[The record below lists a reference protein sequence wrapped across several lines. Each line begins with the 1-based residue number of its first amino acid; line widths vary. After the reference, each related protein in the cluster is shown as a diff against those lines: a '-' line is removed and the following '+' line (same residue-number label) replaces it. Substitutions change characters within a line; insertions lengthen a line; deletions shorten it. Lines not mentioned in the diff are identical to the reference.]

1 MPAVPT
7 PPLPPSLPPQ
17 GADLR
22 ERRESSRD
30 SLLRANTA
38 VAAVIAI
45 VLILSAAALW
55 QSRRATRLQGEALLQ
70 QHRALTAENRARADL
85 WRALLAEAT
94 AHRMGQSLDRRDRA
108 LDSLRRAAAIAPSR
122 ELRDEAIAVL
132 ALPESRLEETLPLD
146 PGIRSYEMDWNLRNC
161 ALGQTDGDVVIRRLV
176 DGSEVRRLRPADGP
190 VPAEQGA
197 PLLMEFS
204 RDGAL
209 LSVRYEHGA
218 FAVWEVDT
226 GRMRFVRDADRVRR
240 PASRALFSS
249 DARIVVA
256 PVFTP
261 DGFAVL
267 DAATGALVAHFSE
280 VTSFH
285 HAAVRPG
292 AHQFAAYTDG
302 RILILDW
309 DLGKVVGEF
318 PFPAGARRLAWS
330 PDGQLLAAGGD
341 TLSVRVWNL
350 PAGTHQDLTG
360 HPEVVLDVQFD
371 PEGERLATVAADAST
386 RIWDLRE
393 GRLLGQTGDRR
404 LIRWATEGRTGWSVR
419 RKHLEVRREISNP
432 LFTRI
437 TGAAGEADGLT
448 MDLSADGHWAVSRTD
463 AGGLLSWDLDRL
475 RSTPIPG
482 LSGVNSA
489 CFDPRELRLWIVGPR
504 GLESVDLSV
513 SDRNGTPNLEARSPV
528 RVPGSPDY
536 ELDLVTVS
544 AGGSEVATVK
554 RLAGAIWVQPRPG
567 DAVPVQDV
575 LHSSVT
581 RESGSARGTGTI
593 GLSPDGT
600 WLAVGADGNLGTH
613 LFDARTGKPV
623 RRIDDDSGG
632 VQFSPDGR
640 RFLLASPR
648 YCRLFQTGTWTPVW
662 THAGESRSS
671 GASSSAAFSP
681 DGSQVA
687 AVSSARSVD
696 LLDGDTGR
704 SLGRLEAPAAS
715 PINRVRWSADGQHL
729 VLSTR
734 ENTLDLWNPTLLR
747 RELVSLK
754 LDGDLPAAT
763 ALAPVSLDPPQ
774 PPGFPGWIAPV
785 TLATAG
791 LVSGIA
797 FRSLRRHRRLIEE
810 YARAESLATRR
821 EHELQMERELS
832 ELKGRFVSMVS
843 HEFRT
848 PLGITMS
855 AVELL
860 GNYAD
865 RLTPERRSE
874 LLEDIR
880 GSTLRMAGLM
890 EQVLLLGR
898 VESGRLDFR
907 PSPLDLP
914 DLLTRLA
921 DETVSAT
928 HHRCPIQVRAEPG
941 MLAGCQGDESL
952 LRHILSNL
960 LSNAVKYSPPGA
972 PVELT
977 AGRDG
982 ADVVLQIR
990 DRGIGIPEADR
1001 ARLFEAFHRA
1011 SNVGQ
1016 TPGTG
1021 LGLLIVKRC
1030 AGLHQGT
1037 LTFESVEGT
1046 GTVFTVRL
1054 PMFGAP
1060 AAE

>member
-1 MPAVPT
+1 MPAAPN
-7 PPLPPSLPPQ
+7 PPVAPPNIPS

-38 VAAVIAI
+38 VTAVIAI
-45 VLILSAAALW
+45 VLALSAAALW

-94 AHRMGQSLDRRDRA
+94 AHRLGQSLDRRDRA

-132 ALPESRLEETLPLD
+132 ALPESRLEETLALD
-146 PGIRSYEMDWNLRNC
+146 PGIRSYEMDWQLRHC
-161 ALGQTDGDVVIRRLV
+161 ALGQTNGDVVIRRLQ
-176 DGSEVRRLRPADGP
+176 DDTEVRRLRPADGP
-190 VPAEQGA
+190 VPTGQGA
-197 PLLMEFS
+197 PLLMDFS

-218 FAVWEVDT
+218 FAVWETGT
-226 GRMRFVRDADRVRR
+226 GRLRFLRDADRVRR

-249 DARIVVA
+249 DGRYVVA
-256 PVFTP
+256 PVFVP

-267 DAATGALVAHFSE
+267 DAETGRPVAHFPE

-292 AHQFAAYTDG
+292 AHQFAAYTEG

-309 DLGKVVGEF
+309 DLGKAVGEF
-318 PFPAGARRLAWS
+318 AFPAGARRLAWS
-330 PDGQLLAAGGD
+330 PDGRLLAAGGD
-341 TLSVRVWNL
+341 TLSVRVWNV
-350 PAGTHQDLTG
+350 PAGTFQDLPG
-360 HPEVVLDVQFD
+360 HPEIIYDVQFD
-371 PEGERLATVAADAST
+371 PDGQKLATIAADAST

-393 GRLLGQTGDRR
+393 GRLIGQTGDRR
-404 LIRWATEGRTGWSVR
+404 LIRWGTEGRTGWSVR
-419 RKHLEVRREISNP
+419 RKHLEVRREIPNP

-437 TGAAGEADGLT
+437 TGVPGEADGLT
-448 MDLSADGHWAVSRTD
+448 LDLSADGRWAISRTD
-463 AGGLLSWDLDRL
+463 AGGLLAWDLARQ
-475 RSTPIPG
+475 RVGPIPG
-482 LSGVNSA
+482 LSAVSSA
-489 CFDPRELRLWIVGPR
+489 CFDPRALRLYLVGAR
-504 GLESVDLSV
+504 GLESVDLTV
-513 SDRNGTPNLEARSPV
+513 ADYDGTPRLEAGSPV
-528 RVPGSPDY
+528 RIPGSPDH
-536 ELDLVTVS
+536 ELDLVTIS
-544 AGGSEVATVK
+544 AGGTAVATVR
-554 RLAGAIWVQPRPG
+554 RLAGAIWVQQRPG
-567 DAVPVQDV
+567 DTVPMQDV
-575 LHSSVT
+575 LHSSVL

-593 GLSPDGT
+593 GLSPDGA

-623 RRIDDDSGG
+623 RRIDDESGG

-640 RFLLASPR
+640 RFLLVSPH
-648 YCRLFQTGTWTPVW
+648 YCRLYDTGTWTPVW
-662 THAGESRSS
+662 THPGDSQSS
-671 GASSSAAFSP
+671 GASRSAALSP

-687 AVSSARSVD
+687 ALSSSRSVD
-696 LLDGDTGR
+696 LLTGDTGL

-715 PINRVRWSADGQHL
+715 PINRIRWSEDGQHL

-734 ENTLDLWNPTLLR
+734 ENTLDLWNPGLLR
-747 RELVSLK
+747 RELESLK
-754 LDGDLPAAT
+754 LDGNLPAAT
-763 ALAPVSLDPPQ
+763 ALAPVTLDPPE

-810 YARAESLATRR
+810 YARAESLATHR
-821 EHELQMERELS
+821 ERELQMERELS

-921 DETVSAT
+921 DETASAT
-928 HHRCPIQVRAEPG
+928 HHRCPIQVRAEPA
-941 MLAGCQGDESL
+941 MLAGAQGDESL

-972 PVELT
+972 TVELT

-982 ADVVLQIR
+982 VDAVVQVR

-1030 AGLHQGT
+1030 AGLHRGT
-1037 LTFESVEGT
+1037 LTFESVEGA
-1046 GTVFTVRL
+1046 GTVFTVRV
-1054 PMFGAP
+1054 PMFGLP

>member
-1 MPAVPT
+1 MPAASSPPQPPPT
-7 PPLPPSLPPQ
+7 PPH
-17 GADLR
+17 GTDLR
-22 ERRESSRD
+22 GRRESSRD

-38 VAAVIAI
+38 VAAVIVI
-45 VLILSAAALW
+45 VLILSVAAFW
-55 QSRRATRLQGEALLQ
+55 QSRRATRLQGEALMQ

-94 AHRMGQSLDRRDRA
+94 AHRIGQSLDRRDLA

-132 ALPESRLEETLPLD
+132 ALPESRLEETLDLD

-161 ALGQTDGDVVIRRLV
+161 AVGESNGDVVIRRLA
-176 DGSEVRRLRPADGP
+176 DGAEVRRLRPADGP
-190 VPAEQGA
+190 IPAEQGA
-197 PLLMEFS
+197 PLLMDFS
-204 RDGAL
+204 HDGRGL
-209 LSVRYEHGA
+209 TVRYERGA
-218 FAVWEVDT
+218 FAVWDTTT
-226 GRMRFVRDADRVRR
+226 GRMRFARDADRLRR

-249 DARIVVA
+249 DGRYVVA
-256 PVFTP
+256 PVFVP

-267 DAATGALVAHFSE
+267 DAETGKPVAHFPE

-292 AHQFAAYTDG
+292 AHQFAAYSDG

-309 DLGKVVGEF
+309 DLGKAVGEL

-330 PDGQLLAAGGD
+330 PDGRLLAAGGD
-341 TLSVRVWNL
+341 TLTVRVWNV
-350 PAGTHQDLTG
+350 PAGTFQDLPG
-360 HPEVVLDVQFD
+360 HPEIIFDVQFD
-371 PEGERLATVAADAST
+371 PDGQKLATIAADAST

-419 RKHLEVRREISNP
+419 RKHLEVRREIPNP

-437 TGAAGEADGLT
+437 TGVPGEADGLT
-448 MDLSADGHWAVSRTD
+448 LDVSADGHWAISRTE
-463 AGGLLSWDLDRL
+463 AGGLLAWDLDRL
-475 RSTPIPG
+475 RSAPISG

-489 CFDPRELRLWIVGPR
+489 CFDPRELRLFIVGPR

-513 SDRNGTPNLEARSPV
+513 SDRDGTPRLETRGPV
-528 RVPGSPDY
+528 RVPGSPDSD
-536 ELDLVTVS
+536 LDLVTVS
-544 AGGSEVATVK
+544 AGSSAVATVK
-554 RLAGAIWVQPRPG
+554 RLAGAIWVQSRPG
-567 DAVPVQDV
+567 DAVRVQEV
-575 LHSSVT
+575 LHSSVA

-593 GLSPDGT
+593 GLSPDGA

-613 LFDARTGKPV
+613 LFDTRTGKPV
-623 RRIDDDSGG
+623 RRIDGESGG

-640 RFLLASPR
+640 RFLLASPQ
-648 YCRLFQTGTWTPVW
+648 YCRLYQTETWTPVW
-662 THAGESRSS
+662 THSGESRSS
-671 GASSSAAFSP
+671 GASGAAAFSP

-687 AVSSARSVD
+687 TVSSARSVD
-696 LLDGDTGR
+696 LLDGDTGL

-763 ALAPVSLDPPQ
+763 ALAPVSLDPPE

-791 LVSGIA
+791 MVSGIA

-810 YARAESLATRR
+810 YARAESLATHR
-821 EHELQMERELS
+821 ERELQMERELS

-921 DETVSAT
+921 DETASAT

-941 MLAGCQGDESL
+941 MLSGSEGDESL
-952 LRHILSNL
+952 LRHIVSNL
-960 LSNAVKYSPPGA
+960 LSNAVKYSPPNA

-982 ADVVLQIR
+982 ADAVIQVR

-1001 ARLFEAFHRA
+1001 SRLFEAFHRA

-1037 LTFESVEGT
+1037 LTFESVEGA

-1054 PMFGAP
+1054 PMFGVP